1 MLSALV
7 VSGQMIA
14 VDAARIYGRRMDGA
28 DLRPDFGLAIVF
40 AVAAAVFYTNALW
53 VSRRWPDLFARE
65 IDRRV
70 MQRLSYMA
78 ALMPLIAAW
87 IAFPES
93 WTAVVW
99 CAVGLALALAGRRFA
114 LGASALAGAWFRGVT
129 LPANFL

>member
-99 CAVGLALALAGRRFA
+99 CAVGWGLALAGRRFA
-114 LGASALAGAWFRGVT
+114 LREPGVVGRRVPGVAD
-129 LPANFL
+129 PA